1 MPCQWNAIYTLGARR
16 TDVLLQWVRLVAT
29 QQTTRGCDRVRC
41 NLRPTGYVRILRA
54 VHGTPARAV
63 GKRLTLY
70 ASFQRCVTH

>member
-54 VHGTPARAV
+54 VHGTRWQKTDTVCIFSALRDA
-63 GKRLTLY
+63 LI
-70 ASFQRCVTH
+70 